1 MVDRSPM
8 HHEILSVPELLRA
21 ITPTFDSLTRA
32 AFDFEFCTSVKRVA
46 IVGCGDSHHAGV
58 GAELA
63 FKQLAGIPA
72 RGYSAL
78 SYSRYEAGY
87 LNPTSPKTEAVIAIS
102 SSGSAARTV
111 EALRL
116 GQLAGAEGFAFT
128 GNAASQLGQTAQTIF
143 QLTLPPPP
151 DVLAGAHT
159 PGVRSYAASQL
170 ALYLTALRIGEV
182 RGHLT
187 TAEAD
192 SLRRE
197 LAALAEVA
205 EATIAACEPLS
216 HEIVAGWK
224 DAGEVVY
231 VGAGPLYATA
241 LYSAAKLVEASGKP
255 GLPQETEEWGHIQ
268 FFAEPAAT
276 PTVLFDAGGFST
288 GRAEEIAQSARTIG
302 RALVA
307 VTGPDSAGVAQHAQA
322 VLPVA
327 ATVRECFAPLVYFL
341 PGALLAASMA
351 QALGAVYYRDFSGGR
366 SQTDYDI
373 RSSRQITQLIR

>member
-1 MVDRSPM
+1 MTERSPM
-8 HHEILSVPELLRA
+8 HHEINSIPELLRA
-21 ITPTFDSLTRA
+21 INQPFDALARA
-32 AFDFEFCTSVKRVA
+32 TFDFEFCTSVKRVA

-72 RGYSAL
+72 RGFSAL
-78 SYSRYEAGY
+78 SFSRYEAGY
-87 LNPTSPKTEAVIAIS
+87 LNLSSPKTEAVIAIS
-102 SSGSAARTV
+102 ASGSAARTV

-128 GNAASQLGQTAQTIF
+128 ANAASALGQTAQNIF
-143 QLTLPPPP
+143 QLTLPLPP

-170 ALYLTALRIGEV
+170 ALYLSALRIGEV

-192 SLRRE
+192 NLRRE
-197 LAALAEVA
+197 LWELADIA

-216 HEIVAGWK
+216 HEIVTGWK

-231 VGAGPLYATA
+231 VGAGPLAATA
-241 LYSAAKLVEASGKP
+241 LYSAAKMIEASGKP
-255 GLPQETEEWGHIQ
+255 GLAQETEEWGHIQ

-276 PTVLFDAGGFST
+276 PTVIFDTGGFST

-302 RALVA
+302 RSLVA
-307 VTGPDSAGVAQHAQA
+307 VTTPAGEAVAQQAQA
-322 VLPVA
+322 VLPIA
-327 ATVRECFAPLVYFL
+327 GNIRECFAPLVCFL

-351 QALGAVYYRDFSGGR
+351 QALGAAYYRDFNGGR
-366 SQTDYDI
+366 SQTQYDI
-373 RSSRQITQLIR
+373 RSSRQLTDLVR